1 MMRLIGSAE
10 SIPQTGGVNR
20 GFRTP
25 GGCKLDSWRRNAD
38 DKAWRVRRL
47 PFTIMRRLVFFLYF
61 AHACGWLTA
70 AEKPNV
76 VFIFVDDFG
85 MGDVACFG
93 GKVPT
98 PHIDRLAQGGTQ
110 FRQFYVASPICSPSR
125 CGVITGQFP
134 ARWRITSYLQTRA
147 GNRECGQADF
157 LDPQA
162 PSLPRAF
169 KEAGYATAHIG
180 KWHLGGGRDVTNAP
194 KFAMYGYDLGL
205 GTYESPEPAAELGL
219 KTTPWE
225 NKREPQQVPRHERTR
240 WMVDQTLKFMRDH
253 EGRPRFVN
261 LWLDDMHTP
270 YRPQEGK
277 DDRDIQAKHRDV
289 LTAMDAQICRL
300 VDALPANTLTILC
313 GDNGPEPSFD
323 RARTGGLRG
332 MKLSLYE
339 GGVRTPLIVRWPGE
353 VPAGAVNDT
362 TVVCSVDF
370 MPTLCALAQIKPPA
384 ADFDGEEMSAAFK
397 GGKTQRT
404 KPLLW
409 EYGRKPATEGLSS
422 FRYPKEPQ
430 ARSPSLAIREG
441 DWKLLI
447 NADGTQAELYNL
459 ANDPNETTNR
469 ADVESAI
476 TERLKTTVLNWK
488 RSLP

>member
-1 MMRLIGSAE
+1 
-10 SIPQTGGVNR
+10 
-20 GFRTP
+20 
-25 GGCKLDSWRRNAD
+25 
-38 DKAWRVRRL
+38 
-47 PFTIMRRLVFFLYF
+47 
-61 AHACGWLTA
+61 
-70 AEKPNV
+70 
-76 VFIFVDDFG
+76 
-85 MGDVACFG
+85 
-93 GKVPT
+93 VPT
-98 PHIDRLAQGGTQ
+98 PHIDRLAKGGTQ
-110 FRQFYVASPICSPSR
+110 FRQFHVASPICSPSR

-134 ARWRITSYLQTRA
+134 ARWRITSYLQTKA

-162 PSLPRAF
+162 PSMPRAF

-180 KWHLGGGRDVTNAP
+180 KWHLGGGRDVTDAP
-194 KFAMYGYDLGL
+194 KFAAYGYDLGL

-225 NKREPQQVPRHERTR
+225 NRREPQQVPRHERTR
-240 WMVDQTLKFMRDH
+240 WMVDQTLKFLRKH
-253 EGRPRFVN
+253 EGRPCFVN

-270 YRPQEGK
+270 YRPQEGQ
-277 DDRDIQAKHRDV
+277 DERDIQTRHRDV
-289 LTAMDAQICRL
+289 LTAMDAQIGRL
-300 VDALPANTLTILC
+300 MDALPANTLVVFC

-332 MKLSLYE
+332 MKWSLYE
-339 GGVRTPLIVRWPGE
+339 GGICTPLIVRWPGV
-353 VPAGAVNDT
+353 VPAGVVNDT

-370 MPTLCALAQIKPPA
+370 MPTLCALAQIKAPA
-384 ADFDGEEMSAAFK
+384 ADFDGEDMSAVFK

-404 KPLLW
+404 KPLFW

-430 ARSPSLAIREG
+430 ARSPNLAIRDG

-447 NADGTQAELYNL
+447 NADGTQAELYHL
-459 ANDPNETTNR
+459 ATDPNETTNR
-469 ADVESAI
+469 ADAESAI
-476 TERLKTTVLNWK
+476 TERLKTAVLDWR